1 MPVRLRGRAPFAIAA
16 AALLLVSLSL
26 TACVSDS
33 NGSAAG
39 PPPTAT
45 IAPIPTVA
53 PTPTVVPISRS
64 KPAAI
69 VDGTPISGGAY
80 ADMVQQQRLAA
91 QQAQQQQPTSPPPTE
106 AEIRSAA
113 LNTLIDRAVIRLYA
127 GPHGIT
133 VTQAEV
139 QKQYDAVEAQ
149 FGGPITFTATL
160 QKFGYTIAT
169 YKDALYNGLLGQK
182 VEQRLFPIP
191 TTIEAVDARHILVKT
206 KALAD
211 KLYAE
216 LQRDPGRFAALAK
229 KYSTDTGSAANGGEL
244 GWFPRGVMV
253 APFEKAA
260 FALKP
265 GQISKPVK
273 SQFGYH
279 IIWVEAHKR
288 IPLSQL
294 SSSLQQQV
302 QQTLSTNQ
310 TTAFR
315 RWLNAQ
321 RPLDHVRI
329 LVPGI
334 SAPPA

>member
-1 MPVRLRGRAPFAIAA
+1 MPHRLRGRAPFVIA

-39 PPPTAT
+39 PPATAT
-45 IAPIPTVA
+45 IAPVPTVA
-53 PTPTVVPISRS
+53 PTATVVPISRT

-91 QQAQQQQPTSPPPTE
+91 QQQAQQQPGSPPPTE
-106 AEIRSAA
+106 AEIRSVA

-127 GPHGIT
+127 GRHGIT

-139 QKQYDAVEAQ
+139 QKQYDAVQTQ

-160 QKFGYTIAT
+160 KKFGYTIAS
-169 YKDALYNGLLGQK
+169 YKDALWNGLLGQK
-182 VEQRLFPIP
+182 LEQRFFPIP
-191 TTIEAVDARHILVKT
+191 TTIDAVDARHILVKT
-206 KALAD
+206 LALAD
-211 KLYAE
+211 RLYGQ
-216 LQRDPGRFAALAK
+216 LQRNRRQFAALAK
-229 KYSTDTGSAANGGEL
+229 KYSTDTGSAASGGEL

-253 APFEKAA
+253 APFEAAA

-265 GQISKPVK
+265 GQISKPVH

-279 IIWVEAHKR
+279 IIWVEAHRR
-288 IPLSQL
+288 IPLSML
-294 SSSLQQQV
+294 SSQLQQQE
-302 QQTLSTNQ
+302 QQTLSTAQ
-310 TTAFR
+310 STSFR

-329 LVPGI
+329 LVPDI
-334 SAPPA
+334 SAPPAG